1 MTEASMFGRVL
12 EITGGKTAEEN
23 PGYRLRLNSE
33 HLHALANEVPGGR
46 LLPLA
51 DVHSITVYG
60 YPIRLDETVTEMRL
74 EPA

>member
-1 MTEASMFGRVL
+1 MSMSMFDQVF
-12 EITGGKTAEEN
+12 EITGGKSAEEN

-33 HLHALANEVPGGR
+33 HLHQLADESPGGK

-51 DVHSITVYG
+51 DVHSIRVYG
-60 YPIRLDETVTEMRL
+60 YPIRLDETVTEMHL